1 MSMRQK
7 FLPLAL
13 VAVQFAVASST
24 ALAYSKRTRAAANAD
39 VRQLIRLFDTDK
51 SGSISKDEFLQF
63 MAQKFDR
70 LDADKSGQLDAK
82 ELSSPSPPISKRTD
96 AVATTDV
103 RQLVRLMDADLNGT
117 VSKDEF
123 MKFMSDTFDRLDV
136 DKSGALE
143 RKELRQLDDP
153 NWLVCHDLHICGAY

>member
-24 ALAYSKRTRAAANAD
+24 ALAYSKRTRATANAD
-39 VRQLIRLFDTDK
+39 ARQLIRLFDTDR

-123 MKFMSDTFDRLDV
+123 MKFMSETFDRLDV

>member
-1 MSMRQK
+1 MPK
-7 FLPLAL
+7 TA
-13 VAVQFAVASST
+13 VAVLAVIFAAMSSG
-24 ALAYSKRTRAAANAD
+24 AHAYSKRTRAAANAD